1 MTHQHQLTAEA
12 LFETHKDKLLLDWLG
27 GYGGKDR
34 LITDD
39 DKQQPHVSL
48 IGHLNAIHPNQI
60 QVLGPWELE
69 YLNQLGKN
77 THHDVIQ
84 QLFSNHPAAII
95 VSDGLLPEPT
105 LIKLANDSNT
115 PLFASS
121 VKSHKLIN
129 ILLRSLEQRLAEIIV
144 IHGVF
149 MEVYGTGVLLR
160 GESGIGKSELA
171 LELINRGH
179 RLIADDAPQFSRI
192 TPDAIRGHC
201 PEALQNF
208 LEVRGLGILNIRDM
222 FGDSAIKPAKNL
234 QLIVTLYFM
243 KDEDKDILD
252 RLHGS
257 KQNCT
262 ILDMEIPEVR
272 LPVAPGRNLAVL
284 VEAATRQH
292 IQLLSGYDA
301 VEDFMQKQQRLI
313 QSKS

>member
-1 MTHQHQLTAEA
+1 MAHQLTVET
-12 LFETHKDKLLLDWLG
+12 LFETHKDKLLLDWLAG
-27 GYGGKDR
+27 HGGKDR

-39 DKQQPHVSL
+39 DNNEHYSL

-60 QVLGPWELE
+60 QILSPWELE
-69 YLNQLGKN
+69 YLNNLGKN

-95 VSDGLLPEPT
+95 VSDGLLPEPA

-115 PLFASS
+115 PLFASTI
-121 VKSHKLIN
+121 KSQKLISV
-129 ILLRSLEQRLAEIIV
+129 LQHSVEQRLAEIIV
-144 IHGVF
+144 LHGVF

-160 GESGIGKSELA
+160 GESGVGKSELA

-179 RLIADDAPQFSRI
+179 RLIADDAPQFSRV

-201 PEALQNF
+201 PPALQNF

-222 FGDSAIKPAKNL
+222 FGDSAIKSGKNL

-243 KDEDKDILD
+243 EDTDKESLD

-262 ILDMEIPEVR
+262 VLDLQIPEVR

-301 VEDFMQKQQRLI
+301 VEDFMQKQQLLI
-313 QSKS
+313 HSQS

>member
-1 MTHQHQLTAEA
+1 MTYTLTAGT
-12 LFETHKDKLLLDWLG
+12 LFEQHKDKLLLDWLAG
-27 GYGGKDR
+27 RKGEDR
-34 LITDD
+34 LITED
-39 DKQQPHVSL
+39 DKQQPRVSL

-60 QVLGPWELE
+60 QILGPWELE

-84 QLFSNHPAAII
+84 QLFANKPAAII
-95 VSDGLLPEPT
+95 VTDGLLPDQA
-105 LIKLANDSNT
+105 LIKLADDSRT
-115 PLFASS
+115 PLFTSS
-121 VKSHKLIN
+121 IKSQKLIN
-129 ILLRSLEQRLAEIIV
+129 ILQHSLDHSLAEIV
-144 IHGVF
+144 ILHGVF

-179 RLIADDAPQFSRI
+179 RLIADDAPEFSRA
-192 TPDAIRGHC
+192 TPDTIRGYC
-201 PEALQNF
+201 PPALQNF

-222 FGDSAIKPAKNL
+222 FGDSAIKPSKNL
-234 QLIVTLYFM
+234 QLIVSLYFM
-243 KDEDKDILD
+243 REDFKEPLD

-257 KQNCT
+257 KQDIT

-292 IQLLSGYDA
+292 IQRLSGYNA
-301 VEDFMQKQQRLI
+301 AEDFMQKQQHLI
-313 QSKS
+313 DKSQP

>member
-1 MTHQHQLTAEA
+1 MVHQLTAEA
-12 LFETHKDKLLLDWLG
+12 LFENHKDKLLLDWLA
-27 GYGGKDR
+27 GYGGRDR
-34 LITDD
+34 LIIDE
-39 DKQQPHVSL
+39 DKQSPHVSL

-60 QVLGPWELE
+60 QILGPWELE
-69 YLNQLGKN
+69 YLNHLGKN

-84 QLFSNHPAAII
+84 QLFANNPSVII
-95 VSDGLLPEPT
+95 VTDGLLPEPA
-105 LIKLANDSNT
+105 LIKLADDSNT

-121 VKSHKLIN
+121 VRSQKLIS
-129 ILLRSLEQRLAEIIV
+129 ILQRSLERSLAEVIV
-144 IHGVF
+144 LHGVF
-149 MEVYGTGVLLR
+149 MEVYGTGILLR

-179 RLIADDAPQFSRI
+179 RLIADDAPEFSRI

-234 QLIVTLYFM
+234 QLIVSLYYM
-243 KDEDKDILD
+243 KNDGKEPLD
-252 RLHGS
+252 RLRGS
-257 KQNCT
+257 KQNCA

-292 IQLLSGYDA
+292 IQLLSGYNA
-301 VEDFMQKQQRLI
+301 VEDFMQKQQNLI
-313 QSKS
+313 HSKS

>member
-1 MTHQHQLTAEA
+1 MAQPLTTGI
-12 LFETHKDKLLLDWLG
+12 LFESHKDKLLLDWLAG
-27 GYGGKDR
+27 QGGKDR

-39 DKQQPHVSL
+39 DKHQPRVSL
-48 IGHLNAIHPNQI
+48 VGHLNAIHPNQI
-60 QVLGPWELE
+60 QILGPWELE

-77 THHDVIQ
+77 THHDVIA
-84 QLFSNHPAAII
+84 QLFSNQPAAII
-95 VSDGLLPEPT
+95 VTDGLLPDQA
-105 LIKLANDSNT
+105 LIKMANDHNA

-121 VKSHKLIN
+121 VSSQKLIN
-129 ILLRSLEQRLAEIIV
+129 LLQHYLEQRLAEIV
-144 IHGVF
+144 VLHGVF

-179 RLIADDAPQFSRI
+179 RLIADDAPEFSRVV
-192 TPDAIRGHC
+192 PDTVRGQC

-208 LEVRGLGILNIRDM
+208 LEVRGLGVLNIRDM

-234 QLIVTLYFM
+234 QLIVSLYFM
-243 KDEDKDILD
+243 KDVANQPID
-252 RLHGS
+252 RLQGS

-262 ILDMEIPEVR
+262 VLDVDIPEVR

-292 IQLLSGYDA
+292 IQLLSGYNA
-301 VEDFMQKQQRLI
+301 AEDFIEKQQRLI
-313 QSKS
+313 NP